1 MRWFP
6 KSINH
11 LIQSLRKLPGIGLKT
26 AEKLAYHIIKMPKEE
41 ALKIANSIVEVKEKI
56 RLCKK
61 CFNLS
66 EEDLCPIC
74 QDKSRDPTIVCVV
87 EEPSNII
94 PIEKS
99 NEFKGLYHILHGALS
114 PLDGIGPEDLKIP
127 ELLERLKR
135 DKVKEVII
143 ATNMDVEGEATALY
157 LAKNIKPLGIKVTR
171 IAYGLPMGTNL
182 DFIDEYT
189 IAKAIEGRK
198 EI

>member
-6 KSINH
+6 KSINQ
-11 LIQSLRKLPGIGLKT
+11 LIQSFRKLPGIGLKT

-41 ALKIANSIVEVKEKI
+41 ALKIANSIIEVKEKI

-66 EEDLCPIC
+66 EEELCPIC
-74 QDKSRDPTIVCVV
+74 QDKSRDSTIVCVV
-87 EEPSNII
+87 EEPSNVI

-127 ELLERLKR
+127 ELLDRLKK